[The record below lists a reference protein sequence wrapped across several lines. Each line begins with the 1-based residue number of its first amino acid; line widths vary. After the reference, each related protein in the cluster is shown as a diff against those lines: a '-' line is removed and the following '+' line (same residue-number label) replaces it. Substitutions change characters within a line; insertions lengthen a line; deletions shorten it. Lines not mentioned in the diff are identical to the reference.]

1 MLIAST
7 LSSKNALYRIHCVFL
22 QHSHVWY
29 VHMYGR
35 YELLHMW
42 YEYIWHVSI
51 HYFSEFK
58 LHVDLSK
65 IKKDVLTSFSTP

>member
-1 MLIAST
+1 MLSIEYTVYFYS
-7 LSSKNALYRIHCVFL
+7 IHMCGMCICMVGMN
-22 QHSHVWY
+22 Y
-29 VHMYGR
+29 YICGMK
-35 YELLHMW
+35 
-42 YEYIWHVSI
+42 YIWYVSI